1 MSRRFQIPY
10 LFQRLSLIQN
20 QTGSKLSLNL
30 SQDNQSSFKANGPP
44 VQPYKLLQDQYVGSI
59 KP

>member
-10 LFQRLSLIQN
+10 LFQRLSLIQK
-20 QTGSKLSLNL
+20 QLSLNL
-30 SQDNQSSFKANGPP
+30 SQDNQSYFKANGPP